1 MPNNFIN
8 SSLKFL
14 AYLSILMLF
23 AGFLFNKPV
32 NNIGLTLAGFHALIY
47 VKESWAKLKGPVL
60 YVLLALILL
69 PTVHDII
76 FNGLSFFHV
85 QNTLKWSLIV
95 YPLFFV
101 SCMRYP
107 DFFKHTIVIFS
118 LFIFFG
124 SVISLVEYFNNYE
137 DINQEYG
144 MAKVM
149 KVPAFSDH
157 IRYSWA
163 IVVSM
168 IFALYAYMNFNIGKF
183 RFLWIIYI
191 IFNFLFLFVLSSKT
205 GLITLYLTT
214 LVLIGGYIF
223 TMDRHK
229 AFLITGS
236 IIMIPVIAY
245 FVFPSFQNRIEFI
258 KYDYYHFVRK
268 EYKQGQSD
276 ALRMYSLEGGVE
288 LIGRHPVK
296 GFGFS
301 EIQKEMNQWYSIN
314 KPFLKKSDYFLPSS
328 EIVLYWASCGIF
340 GLIVIL
346 SFVFVPLWEYR
357 KNVFFLAYF
366 IPVVFSFLYETHLE
380 TQTGIFVFGFTFGLV
395 FTLAWAE
402 KNGVKWS
409 QNKGS
414 IVNLPNK

>member
-223 TMDRHK
+223 TMDRRK

-357 KNVFFLAYF
+357 KNVFFWPILF
-366 IPVVFSFLYETHLE
+366 RWF
-380 TQTGIFVFGFTFGLV
+380 LV
-395 FTLAWAE
+395 F
-402 KNGVKWS
+402 V
-409 QNKGS
+409 
-414 IVNLPNK
+414 

>member
-1 MPNNFIN
+1 M
-8 SSLKFL
+8 
-14 AYLSILMLF
+14 
-23 AGFLFNKPV
+23 
-32 NNIGLTLAGFHALIY
+32 
-47 VKESWAKLKGPVL
+47 
-60 YVLLALILL
+60 
-69 PTVHDII
+69 
-76 FNGLSFFHV
+76 
-85 QNTLKWSLIV
+85 
-95 YPLFFV
+95 
-101 SCMRYP
+101 
-107 DFFKHTIVIFS
+107 
-118 LFIFFG
+118 
-124 SVISLVEYFNNYE
+124 EYFNNYE

-223 TMDRHK
+223 TMDRRK